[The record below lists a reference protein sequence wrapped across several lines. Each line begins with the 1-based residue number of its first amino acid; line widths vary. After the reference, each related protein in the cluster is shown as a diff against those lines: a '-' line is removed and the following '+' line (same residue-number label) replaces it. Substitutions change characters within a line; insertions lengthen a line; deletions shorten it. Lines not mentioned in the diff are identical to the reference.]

1 MATETGTTATGTA
14 GSTAPASSAKP
25 TARKATRKAA
35 SSKTPR
41 TRKAASSKTTTNE
54 PAAAKTEKPAA
65 KTTRRAAKTER
76 RHTVER
82 RNAKTRPVQLM
93 TKSQILQTLHN
104 EHRYMARIFEAF
116 KEQMALLSE
125 GMPAD
130 YNLMYDVMHYISH
143 FPESIHHPR
152 EEIVFRKLMERE
164 PDMKDVIEKIFIE
177 HETQVQKGRNVLKLL
192 TEIRREET
200 DELREQLRVRC
211 DDYLA
216 FHGRHSALEEG
227 KILPRVAEALTD
239 EDWVSIA
246 RDMIPAQ
253 NPLDNIRG
261 GRYKALNRYI
271 TGQLEMAAAEFTLAE
286 FIGMGAFVE
295 SIGSLTTSMV
305 DIGGV
310 LQKHWENAR
319 DSNARAFR
327 DVWKSRQKRTVRG
340 LTGVTVDCLL
350 DNFEHYAEGIKE
362 IAHILRRARKQVAE
376 PYVTRMELFN
386 EIEQEL
392 ESRPL

>member
-1 MATETGTTATGTA
+1 MATDSS
-14 GSTAPASSAKP
+14 GSSTKPDTAPKAAPAISKA
-25 TARKATRKAA
+25 ARKAPA
-35 SSKTPR
+35 KTAR
-41 TRKAASSKTTTNE
+41 TRKAAASSANSPRTKS
-54 PAAAKTEKPAA
+54 AAANTEKPVIEKSSRKASA
-65 KTTRRAAKTER
+65 KSER
-76 RHTVER
+76 RHREER
-82 RNAKTRPVQLM
+82 RNKKARPAQLM
-93 TKSQILQTLHN
+93 TKDQILQTLHN

-116 KEQMALLSE
+116 KEQMALLAE
-125 GMPAD
+125 GQSAD

-143 FPESIHHPR
+143 FPENVHHPR

-164 PDMKDVIEKIFIE
+164 PDMKQMIEKIFIE

-211 DDYLA
+211 EDYLA

-227 KILPRVAEALTD
+227 KILPRVAEALT
-239 EDWVSIA
+239 EADWVSIA
-246 RDMIPAQ
+246 REMIPAQ

-271 TGQLEMAAAEFTLAE
+271 TGQLETAAAEFTLAE

-295 SIGSLTTSMV
+295 SIGSLTTSLV

-319 DSNARAFR
+319 DSNSRAFR
-327 DVWKSRQKRTVRG
+327 DVWKSSQKRSVRG
-340 LTGVTVDCLL
+340 VTGVTVDCLL
-350 DNFEHYAEGIKE
+350 DNFDHYAEGLKE
-362 IAHILRRARKQVAE
+362 ISHILRRARKQATE

-386 EIEQEL
+386 EIEKEL

>member
-1 MATETGTTATGTA
+1 MATDTSGSSTPATAPKAIRKPVAKARKAARKTATTSKTPRSRKAAATSKHTRSA
-14 GSTAPASSAKP
+14 GSTAK
-25 TARKATRKAA
+25 TGKLATI
-35 SSKTPR
+35 
-41 TRKAASSKTTTNE
+41 
-54 PAAAKTEKPAA
+54 KPAG
-65 KTTRRAAKTER
+65 KTAPKR
-76 RHTVER
+76 ER
-82 RNAKTRPVQLM
+82 RNASTRPVQLM
-93 TKSQILQTLHN
+93 TKDQILQTLHN

-116 KEQMALLSE
+116 KEQMALLAE
-125 GMPAD
+125 GRPAD

-143 FPESIHHPR
+143 FPENVHHPR

-164 PDMKDVIEKIFIE
+164 PGMKEMIEKIFIE

-211 DDYLA
+211 EDYLA
-216 FHGRHSALEEG
+216 FHARHSSLEEG
-227 KILPRVAEALTD
+227 KVLPRVAEVLTA
-239 EDWVSIA
+239 EDWVSVA

-261 GRYKALNRYI
+261 GRYKSLNRYI

-286 FIGMGAFVE
+286 FIGMGALVE
-295 SIGSLTTSMV
+295 SIGSLTTSLV

-310 LQKHWENAR
+310 FQKHWDKAR
-319 DSNARAFR
+319 HSNSRAFR
-327 DVWKSRQKRTVRG
+327 DVWRSSQKRSIRG
-340 LTGVTVDCLL
+340 LASVTVDCLL
-350 DNFEHYAEGIKE
+350 DNFDHYAEGVKE
-362 IAHILRRARKQVAE
+362 ISHILRRARKQVAE

-386 EIEQEL
+386 EIEKEL